1 LVIFQLSIQSVSP
14 GAVREPLEHQD
25 ARAMNRRYF
34 ALLAVIGI
42 VLIAFQELQA
52 QRGRSIA
59 RRSAVGIGART
70 YGRWYANSYG
80 GYSGTSA
87 VGDARRGMAEVMRA
101 QGENRKATAEAMFD
115 YEEAKSKYIDNKKKW
130 TETYLERKRM
140 GEAARTEHYAKK
152 RASIDKYRASRT
164 SNTPAR
170 LTVSQIDPSTGR
182 ISWPS
187 ALQKAQFSASRKEL
201 DELFVLRAH
210 TNSVVGLTDKIYA
223 ESRSMQA
230 SLKSKIKN
238 IPATDYISARKF
250 LDGLGN
256 EGRYS
261 PT

>member
-1 LVIFQLSIQSVSP
+1 LFSST
-14 GAVREPLEHQD
+14 
-25 ARAMNRRYF
+25 
-34 ALLAVIGI
+34 I
-42 VLIAFQELQA
+42 VEGA
-52 QRGRSIA
+52 QRGHA
-59 RRSAVGIGART
+59 DVL
-70 YGRWYANSYG
+70 
-80 GYSGTSA
+80 
-87 VGDARRGMAEVMRA
+87 RA
-101 QGENRKATAEAMFD
+101 QGERALLGTKALINFEIARSM
-115 YEEAKSKYIDNKKKW
+115 YIDNKKKW